1 MPAVDLAARVKRL
14 VRIRTSA
21 LADLLSEGEA
31 EWSAHEENTAVLLE
45 VQSYLLDLEWT
56 QRTTD
61 PDDPAVKAERE
72 KARASGIRPPK
83 RPLVPPIALRPKR
96 LAEQRYEEYLQKLA
110 EAQTPQRVR
119 EHLDSDE
126 FDKRMGLI

>member
-1 MPAVDLAARVKRL
+1 MPAVDLVSRVKRL
-14 VRIRTSA
+14 TRKRSSA

-31 EWSAHEENTAVLLE
+31 EWGANEENTAALLE
-45 VQSYLLDLEWT
+45 VQSYLLDLEWA

-72 KARASGIRPPK
+72 QARLKGITPPK

-96 LAEQRYEEYLQKLA
+96 LAEQRYEEYLQKLT
-110 EAQTPQRVR
+110 ESQQPQRIR
-119 EHLDSDE
+119 EQLDSDE
-126 FDKRMGLI
+126 FDRRLRLT